1 MERYLKVTTKVKS
14 ELPTEIEIENI
25 RPENLPSLE
34 LKIFML

>member
-14 ELPTEIEIENI
+14 ELRTEIEIENI